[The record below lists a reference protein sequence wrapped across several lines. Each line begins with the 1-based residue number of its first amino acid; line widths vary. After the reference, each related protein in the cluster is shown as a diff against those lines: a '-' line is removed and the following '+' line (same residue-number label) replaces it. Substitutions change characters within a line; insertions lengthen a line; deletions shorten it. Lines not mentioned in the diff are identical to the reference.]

1 MCGKTGTAENKL
13 LIDGKVRTL
22 TPHSLFVC
30 FAPRDN
36 PKIVVAVIVENGGHG
51 AYQAAPIASLLV
63 EKYLNDTIATDRLAL
78 EDDITNRNL
87 MPRYLVYKQ
96 FKADSL
102 RAVDW
107 AEQTDDS
114 SRWIKYQTPS
124 FRHMMLD
131 TSDDSKSPLMQ
142 NLRKPAP
149 YRSALAER
157 LARQKAQ
164 AAAATIGLDSVNKVA
179 PPAKKDSIRQPD
191 HPRPRPAPPADTTH
205 PQKDTTR

>member
-1 MCGKTGTAENKL
+1 M
-13 LIDGKVRTL
+13 
-22 TPHSLFVC
+22 
-30 FAPRDN
+30 
-36 PKIVVAVIVENGGHG
+36 
-51 AYQAAPIASLLV
+51 
-63 EKYLNDTIATDRLAL
+63 LAL

-87 MPRYLVYKQ
+87 MPRYLVYSQ
-96 FKADSL
+96 YKADSL

-107 AEQTDDS
+107 ALQTDDS

-131 TSDDSKSPLMQ
+131 TSDDSRSPLMQ

-179 PPAKKDSIRQPD
+179 PPDTGTKRPSPPGASPAQPPKKDSTHPLD
-191 HPRPRPAPPADTTH
+191 HPRPKPSPPPDTTY